1 MESII
6 KADLIYTPDKSTA
19 QYLVIGNSKVLE
31 ITDTLAEYDLSGYKL
46 VDYSGCQIIPG
57 LIDTHLHGGA
67 GVEVMEA
74 SLASI
79 KKLSNYGFETG
90 ITSLLPTTL
99 AAPESLLLD
108 TLDIIKEAQTSCSN
122 ILGVHLEGPFIN
134 PKQAGAQKKEFIT
147 APNKN
152 YVDRLLTDYK
162 DLIKI
167 VSLAPEVDGGLEM
180 VDYLEQQGITTSV
193 AHSDS
198 SFEVMQQ
205 AFSYG
210 LSHATHIFNKMN
222 SLHHR
227 QPGTV
232 GAVLNNDSCSCEV
245 IADGIHIHPEVIEL
259 LLKIK
264 GVDKVILISDSMQ
277 AAGLGAGE
285 YTLGD
290 QKVAVDKQ
298 GRAQLADGTLAGS
311 TLKLVDAVANV
322 VEFTELNFSQA
333 LKLATANPA
342 YKLGLN
348 KKGRLKAGYVADF
361 VVVNEELEVL
371 ATYKKGSKVYQS

>member
-1 MESII
+1 MKCII
-6 KADLIYTPDKSTA
+6 KADLIYTPMKSKA
-19 QYLVIGNSKVLE
+19 QYLVIADSTVLK
-31 ITDTLAEYDLSGYKL
+31 ITDTLAEYDLSNFKL

-57 LIDTHLHGGA
+57 LIDTHIHGGA

-74 SLASI
+74 SLASV
-79 KKLSNYGFETG
+79 KRLSHYGFKTG
-90 ITSLLPTTL
+90 VTSLLPTTL
-99 AAPESLLLD
+99 AAPKSLLLD
-108 TLDIIKEAQTSCSN
+108 TLEIIKEAQTSCSN
-122 ILGVHLEGPFIN
+122 IIGAHLEGPFIN

-147 APNKN
+147 APNRG

-193 AHSDS
+193 AHSAAS
-198 SFEVMQQ
+198 LEVMQQ

-210 LSHATHIFNKMN
+210 LSCATHIFNKMN

-245 IADGIHIHPEVIEL
+245 IADGIHIHPEVIGL

-277 AAGLGAGE
+277 AAGMGAGK
-285 YTLGD
+285 YNLGN
-290 QKVAVDKQ
+290 QKVTVDKQ
-298 GRAQLADGTLAGS
+298 GRARLTDGTLAGS
-311 TLKLVDAVANV
+311 TLKLIDAVANV
-322 VEFTELNFSQA
+322 VEFTRLNFSQA
-333 LKLATANPA
+333 LKLATVNPA
-342 YKLGLN
+342 YKLGLER
-348 KKGRLKAGYVADF
+348 KGRLKADYVADF
-361 VVVNEELEVL
+361 VVVDEELEVL
-371 ATYKKGSKVYQS
+371 ATYKKGSKVYPG